1 MSQEHSAS
9 EQNSTGSIDTN
20 EAGELFASIFT
31 DQPKAEQPE
40 AKPEAKAPEAKAP
53 EAQTDDKP
61 LTEEEALEKAA
72 AEEAQNEAKP
82 ESKDDAD
89 APVKFTIKVDGKD
102 VELTPEEVAEHYK
115 SGLRQADYT
124 RKTTEAAQ
132 QRKEAEAK
140 AQAAES
146 ELAQAR
152 QERAIY
158 AQNLQA
164 MSQRLQ
170 TVMQD
175 QAQIDW
181 QRLSVENPAEYVK
194 QRHLFDQRQAELA
207 RIHGEQARI
216 VQQHQAEQARAAEQA
231 QRTQAKAMEDF
242 AREQREKL
250 LAKLPEWR
258 DSAKAQAE
266 QSSIAKY
273 LEEQGYAKEE
283 VDGVNDHRA
292 VLLARKAMQY
302 DKLMA
307 KAKQATSKVEKLPV
321 KAERPGTN
329 QVDPTDGRSA
339 AMRRL
344 EKTGD
349 VAAAGSI
356 FAQLFG

>member
-1 MSQEHSAS
+1 MSTS
-9 EQNSTGSIDTN
+9 EQSAETSNSTGSIDTN
-20 EAGELFASIFT
+20 QAGSIFASLIST
-31 DQPKAEQPE
+31 EPRDSEPPAGQEPPKEEPKAEE
-40 AKPEAKAPEAKAP
+40 
-53 EAQTDDKP
+53 KP